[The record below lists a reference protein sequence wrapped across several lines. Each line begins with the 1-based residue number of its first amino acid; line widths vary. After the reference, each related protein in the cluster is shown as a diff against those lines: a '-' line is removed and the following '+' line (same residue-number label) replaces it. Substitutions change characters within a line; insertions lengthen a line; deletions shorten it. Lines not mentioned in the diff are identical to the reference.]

1 MLDSQDLTPF
11 PPVSFARAL
20 CFQENL
26 PVVLCLTEKGIE
38 RSMQELCSKAKN
50 PKGSSMNETIAN
62 QEQLMDYFLNS
73 CSAEKSLRV
82 GAEFEKLGVHV
93 PSGKAI
99 SYGGKEGVTAVL
111 SGLSHR
117 FQWEPIREGSK
128 IIALSRGSTRITL
141 EPGGQIELSGAP
153 LDNVHQVK
161 EELEDHIVEIKS
173 VLDPLKVRWLGLGV
187 QPTSRLD
194 QIQWVPKER
203 YKIMAP
209 NMAKTGRLA
218 HYMMK
223 MTASIQV
230 NLDYVDEEDFS
241 EKMRTALA
249 LVPLVSA
256 MFANSPISE
265 GTLNGFLSKRS
276 HIWHHT
282 DATRCGLIEKK
293 FFSRPQFSS
302 YVDYALKVPIIFI
315 IRDNR
320 WIGVKD
326 MNFSDYLRDG
336 YQSYRAT
343 WDDWEL
349 HLSTIFTEVRVKG
362 YVELRCTDSQRMQL
376 APAVVA
382 LWKGILYSKEMCRAA
397 WSLVKNVSWEELCR
411 LYFAVPREGLKTKLG
426 GVSFLDLAKEL
437 LRISSSGL
445 KQQRQLNEKGED
457 ESIHLEPVME
467 LIIDDE
473 VCPAEIIIK
482 NWEGSWHRDMSK
494 LIDYSSY

>member
-1 MLDSQDLTPF
+1 
-11 PPVSFARAL
+11 
-20 CFQENL
+20 
-26 PVVLCLTEKGIE
+26 
-38 RSMQELCSKAKN
+38 
-50 PKGSSMNETIAN
+50 MNETIAN
-62 QEQLMDYFLNS
+62 REQLVDYFLNS
-73 CSAEKSLRV
+73 CTAEESLKV

-99 SYGGKEGVTAVL
+99 SYKGEEGVAAIF
-111 SGLSHR
+111 SELSHR
-117 FQWEPIREGSK
+117 FQWEPVREDDRV
-128 IIALSRGSTRITL
+128 IALSKGSTRITL
-141 EPGGQIELSGAP
+141 EPGGQVELSGATF
-153 LDNVHQVK
+153 DNTHQVK
-161 EELEDHIVEIKS
+161 RELEDHIEEIKS

-187 QPTSRLD
+187 QPVSRPD
-194 QIQWVPKER
+194 RIQWVPKER

-209 NMAKTGRLA
+209 QMAKTGKLA

-241 EKMRTALA
+241 EKMRTALV
-249 LVPLVSA
+249 LVPVITA

-265 GTLNGFLSKRS
+265 GALNGFLSKRA
-276 HIWHHT
+276 HIWNYT
-282 DATRCGLIEKK
+282 DAARCGLIGEK

-302 YVDYALKVPIIFI
+302 YVEYALEVPMFFI

-336 YQSYRAT
+336 YQGYRASR
-343 WDDWEL
+343 DDWEL
-349 HLSTIFTEVRVKG
+349 HLSTIFTEVRAKS
-362 YVELRCTDSQRMQL
+362 YIELRCTDSQRMQL

-382 LWKGILYSKEMCRAA
+382 LWKGILYSKEACIAA
-397 WSLVKNVSWEELCR
+397 WSLVKNMSWEERCH
-411 LYFAVPREGLKTKLG
+411 LYFTVPRDGLKTKLRG
-426 GVSFLDLAKEL
+426 MSALDLAKEL
-437 LRISSSGL
+437 VRISSSGL

-467 LIIDDE
+467 LIIEDE